1 MIIVK
6 NKLIPWGTFVALT
19 IGPFIFTKRDTV
31 GERTLRHESI
41 HWEQY
46 KETLIVGFLLIYL
59 LDWLWEALRCSL
71 DHSRGAR
78 ADGRYRPLR
87 KRMYRS
93 LLFEREAYAHQD
105 DVEYLNTRH
114 HYAWAKEKYIVYQ

>member
-6 NKLIPWGTFVALT
+6 NKLLPWGTFVALT
-19 IGPFIFTKRDTV
+19 IGPFIFTKRDAV
-31 GERTLRHESI
+31 DERTLRHESI

-71 DHSRGAR
+71 DYSRGTR

-87 KRMYRS
+87 KRIYRC
-93 LLFEREAYAHQD
+93 LMFEREAYLHQG
-105 DVEYLNTRH
+105 EAGYLPRRK
-114 HYAWAKEKYIVYQ
+114 HYAWAKERNIV

>member
-1 MIIVK
+1 MIIIK

-31 GERTLRHESI
+31 DERTLRHESI

-71 DHSRGAR
+71 DHSRGTR

-87 KRMYRS
+87 KRIYRC
-93 LLFEREAYAHQD
+93 LMFEREAYLHQG
-105 DVEYLNTRH
+105 EAGYMNRRK
-114 HYAWAKEKYIVYQ
+114 HYAWAKEMNIV

>member
-6 NKLIPWGTFVALT
+6 NKLLPWGTFVALT
-19 IGPFIFTKRDTV
+19 LGPFIFTKRDTV
-31 GERTLRHESI
+31 DERTLRHESI

-71 DHSRGAR
+71 DHSRGTR
-78 ADGRYRPLR
+78 ADGRHRPLR
-87 KRMYRS
+87 KRIYRC
-93 LLFEREAYAHQD
+93 LMFEREAYLHQG
-105 DVEYLNTRH
+105 EEGYLSRRK
-114 HYAWAKEKYIVYQ
+114 HYAWANERYIV